1 MTQTRFNGLALLH
14 VHQEIDVNTEEVLD
28 IFARRHSR
36 RMQML
41 NILDSN
47 KDVEQD
53 DNEWLVKFSLA
64 LHSFDNNIVYK
75 NTQAQNRP
83 KNIIRILLSYI

>member
-53 DNEWLVKFSLA
+53 DNEW
-64 LHSFDNNIVYK
+64 Y
-75 NTQAQNRP
+75 
-83 KNIIRILLSYI
+83 

>member
-14 VHQEIDVNTEEVLD
+14 VHQEIDVNTEKVLD

-41 NILDSN
+41 NIFDSN

-53 DNEWLVKFSLA
+53 DNEW
-64 LHSFDNNIVYK
+64 Y
-75 NTQAQNRP
+75 
-83 KNIIRILLSYI
+83 